1 MSGDR
6 EKRMLPEKALHY
18 LKEGLAAT
26 PVVIDRLLREAAP
39 EQYDLRPDPERFTL
53 REVMGHLADWEG
65 VWMERAQRILS
76 EENPDLPGYD
86 EGVWAIEHGY
96 ARMDVAQQQTRFR
109 EGRAKLL
116 ALLGRLS
123 AEEWTRTARHS
134 VWGEITLVGLAT
146 LALGHD
152 GYHMRQIAQWID
164 RRA

>member
-1 MSGDR
+1 
-6 EKRMLPEKALHY
+6 MLPEKALHY

-65 VWMERAQRILS
+65 VWMERAQRILT

-86 EGVWAIEHGY
+86 EGAWAIEHGY
-96 ARMDVAQQQTRFR
+96 ARMDVAEQQARFR

-116 ALLGRLS
+116 ALLDPLS
-123 AEEWTRTARHS
+123 AEEWTRTAQHS
-134 VWGEITLVGLAT
+134 EWGEITLVGLAT
-146 LALGHD
+146 LVLGHD
-152 GYHMRQIAQWID
+152 GYHTRQIAEWID
-164 RRA
+164 RKA